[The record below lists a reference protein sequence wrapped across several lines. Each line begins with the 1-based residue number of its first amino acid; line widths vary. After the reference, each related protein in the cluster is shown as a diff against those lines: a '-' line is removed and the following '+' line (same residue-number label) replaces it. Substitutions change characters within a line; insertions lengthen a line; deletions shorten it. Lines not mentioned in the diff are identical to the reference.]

1 MTLAGAEIGEYME
14 SMEMRPALPESNG
27 FPAAAANSWYSPPG
41 SAGEKVAYGY
51 DTLSDHAEKHVGCT
65 RRTVQRLDHG
75 EIGIARRGKPQLAA
89 HCVPQVG
96 ARIARETSSARRK
109 SSTDGPHQGPP

>member
-41 SAGEKVAYGY
+41 SAGEKVKG
-51 DTLSDHAEKHVGCT
+51 V
-65 RRTVQRLDHG
+65 
-75 EIGIARRGKPQLAA
+75 
-89 HCVPQVG
+89 
-96 ARIARETSSARRK
+96 K
-109 SSTDGPHQGPP
+109 SGTKQSVNMALR

>member
-51 DTLSDHAEKHVGCT
+51 DTLLRSMW
-65 RRTVQRLDHG
+65 
-75 EIGIARRGKPQLAA
+75 AA
-89 HCVPQVG
+89 HG
-96 ARIARETSSARRK
+96 ARCKDSIMGRL
-109 SSTDGPHQGPP
+109 G